1 MKRITIEEIGGVSQP
16 QSAQLLVQN
25 SSDRSPVSECSLLSS
40 DPLHREKRTPH
51 VDSPQVKTGGKPASG
66 NLQDECPLVQ
76 SKAEHSGPSLAD
88 APATGEGDVDSRLM
102 AVPEPA
108 TSSILFQ
115 THWKSLRKNRSLL
128 AKYFQVCACVT
139 SE

>member
-1 MKRITIEEIGGVSQP
+1 MKRIIIEEIGGVSEP

-25 SSDRSPVSECSLLSS
+25 SSDRSPVSEPSLPSS

-51 VDSPQVKTGGKPASG
+51 ADNPQVKTGDKPLSG
-66 NLQDECPLVQ
+66 DLQDESLVVQ

-88 APATGEGDVDSRLM
+88 APAAGEEDPDIRLM

-128 AKYFQVCACVT
+128 AKYFQVCACIT